1 MKNRWRVLLLVL
13 WIIGI
18 LFPYY
23 FMRRF
28 SFAYQIGFD
37 LVFKSDVTHVVMHI
51 FLYAV
56 LAWLVSL
63 VFSKK
68 NKLISPFIV
77 VSVSLCISVLQ
88 EAIQLITIK
97 SPAGIDDIFD
107 ILVDLSGAAIGIIV
121 FRWQRRKITNKKPK
135 DSSKLT

>member
-1 MKNRWRVLLLVL
+1 MKNRRRVLLLVL

-28 SFAYQIGFD
+28 SLAYQTGFD
-37 LVFKSDVTHVVMHI
+37 RVFKSDVTHGVMHI

-56 LAWLVSL
+56 LAWLISL
-63 VFSKK
+63 VFSNK

-77 VSVSLCISVLQ
+77 VSVSLCISVFQ

-107 ILVDLSGAAIGIIV
+107 ILVDLSGTAIGIII
-121 FRWQRRKITNKKPK
+121 FRWQRREITHKKPE
-135 DSSKLT
+135 DSSKST